1 MKGNVPMTATASL
14 AQSEF
19 SVDKPITDSAAR
31 AKPASRGFARY
42 TLAICIGVAA
52 TLAWQSYGEAA
63 KQMFAAKAPELGWS
77 PETKRMIA
85 NWVDQLGWTK
95 PPAGAEIS
103 TAQPSVPEATQ
114 TATASFD
121 PQQAQQIAVDV
132 AALRQSV
139 EQVTASQTKIAAEIN
154 NLQVT
159 VTDIFLKFPTPPQPP
174 AALSHKPIPA
184 APPSLAPNHRTDV
197 TPNKSLAE
205 SFRN

>member
-1 MKGNVPMTATASL
+1 MTAIASPT
-14 AQSEF
+14 QSEF
-19 SVDKPITDSAAR
+19 SIGKPVTDNPTR
-31 AKPASRGFARY
+31 AKSAWRSFARFM
-42 TLAICIGVAA
+42 LAICIGVAA

-184 APPSLAPNHRTDV
+184 APPRRASNRRTDV
-197 TPNKSLAE
+197 TPNQSLAD